1 MLYHKA
7 DGPLTHYIV
16 SALSTSTTVK
26 HDKDIYAQVAFI
38 ICCTAKVN
46 KDKGKGFLA
55 LTFNLHQHRGFKYQD
70 NGYFLPISMDLIV
83 ATS

>member
-26 HDKDIYAQVAFI
+26 HDIKIYAHVAFI

-46 KDKGKGFLA
+46 KDIGKGFLA
-55 LTFNLHQHRGFKYQD
+55 FTFNLHQH
-70 NGYFLPISMDLIV
+70 I
-83 ATS
+83 